1 MFDLN
6 DVDFIKNSIEE
17 TEEYTAEFVNIYVLS
32 ASTGTAASLEPKS
45 ITWGSSEMKANVKR
59 ISAREINESGGIYK
73 PDDLAI
79 YSSGSYSQDA
89 KIVYRA
95 GTYDVVEKP
104 ASTFIDNVDVRW
116 KSVVRRA

>member
-17 TEEYTAEFVNIYVLS
+17 TEEYTAEIVDIYVLS
-32 ASTGTAASLEPKS
+32 SSTGTAASLEPKS
-45 ITWGSSEMKANVKR
+45 ITYSSDEMKANVKR
-59 ISAREINESGGIYK
+59 VSAREINESGGIYK

-89 KIVYRA
+89 KIIYRS
-95 GTYDVVEKP
+95 GTYNVVEKP
-104 ASTFIDNVDVRW
+104 APTYIDNVDVRW
-116 KSVVRRA
+116 RSVVRRA

>member
-1 MFDLN
+1 MFDLQ

-17 TEEYTAEFVNIYVLS
+17 TEEYTAETVDVCILS
-32 ASTGTAASLEPKS
+32 SSTGTAASLEPKS
-45 ITWGSSEMKANVKR
+45 VTWSSDEMKANVKR

-89 KIVYRA
+89 KIIYRS

-104 ASTFIDNVDVRW
+104 APIFIDNYDVRW
-116 KSVVRRA
+116 KSVVRIA